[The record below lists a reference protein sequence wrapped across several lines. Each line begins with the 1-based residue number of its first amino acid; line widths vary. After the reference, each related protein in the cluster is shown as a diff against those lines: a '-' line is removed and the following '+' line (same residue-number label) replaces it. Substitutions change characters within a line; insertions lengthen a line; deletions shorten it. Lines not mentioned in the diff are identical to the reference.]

1 MRFEPLSFEA
11 QGAFGSGVRRM
22 LKYAEKA
29 FAKEEE
35 TLNGTASNTT
45 DEDGFTKK
53 TWLAPTEY
61 QYRLQRMVVALAR
74 WNSRMMVA
82 GLTALDGRVMPKIA
96 LLSTVDTSDT
106 TLNTARWWPVEN
118 DMGERGGVEVVE
130 TSSA

>member
-1 MRFEPLSFEA
+1 
-11 QGAFGSGVRRM
+11 
-22 LKYAEKA
+22 
-29 FAKEEE
+29 
-35 TLNGTASNTT
+35 
-45 DEDGFTKK
+45 
-53 TWLAPTEY
+53 
-61 QYRLQRMVVALAR
+61 
-74 WNSRMMVA
+74 MMVA